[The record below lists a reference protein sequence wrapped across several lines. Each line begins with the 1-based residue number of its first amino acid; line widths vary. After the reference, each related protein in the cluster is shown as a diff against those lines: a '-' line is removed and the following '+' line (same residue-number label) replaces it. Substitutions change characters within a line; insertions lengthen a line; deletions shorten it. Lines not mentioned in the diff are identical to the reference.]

1 MARDFV
7 AVVEAAYR
15 LDLDDRGWLSGLAS
29 SAQPLLDRGFGVI
42 GYDYDFGQEPERI
55 GPVAKAG
62 LTEGAMEAGFRYH
75 LARPKE
81 QRLLFYRSGPCIT
94 VHEVYAYEAPP
105 DPTAAEDLARLRL
118 KDSLAVVA
126 NDPGDVG
133 TILIAPD
140 VEIVHIDPRSRD
152 LWSYVAAHIAAGRRL
167 RRRLP
172 DGPGISFEHADAILD
187 ARGQVVHA
195 VDSAKDK
202 LQRDALREAAVAID
216 AARGALRRDEPE
228 AALSLWR
235 ALVRG
240 TWTLVDQFDQD
251 GRRFVIAVRN
261 APSAA
266 RARAALTPLE
276 RSIVG
281 LLSSGHS
288 NKIVA
293 YELGISPSTVTRV
306 TQSACRKLGLRSR
319 LDLVRFA
326 LDAPGDDSGDQADPE
341 PSGTTR

>member
-1 MARDFV
+1 MSGDFV
-7 AVVEAAYR
+7 TVVEAAYR
-15 LDLDDRGWLSGLAS
+15 LDLDDREWLSVLANA
-29 SAQPLLDRGFGVI
+29 AQPLLDRGFGVI
-42 GYDYDFGQEPERI
+42 GYDYDFSHEPERI
-55 GPVAKAG
+55 GPVANAG
-62 LTEGAMEAGFRYH
+62 LVDGALEAGFKYH
-75 LARPKE
+75 LSRSKE
-81 QRLLFYRSGPCIT
+81 ERLRFYRSGPCIT
-94 VHEVYAYEAPP
+94 VHEIYAEEAPP
-105 DPTAAEDLARLRL
+105 APTGTEDLARLRI
-118 KDSLAVVA
+118 KDSLAIVA

-133 TILIAPD
+133 TMLLAPD
-140 VEIVHIDPRSRD
+140 VELVQIEPRSRN

-172 DGPGISFEHADAILD
+172 DGPGVSFEHAEAILD
-187 ARGQVVHA
+187 TRGQVVHA
-195 VDSAKDK
+195 GDGAKDK
-202 LQRDALREAAVAID
+202 LQREALREAAVAID
-216 AARGALRRDEPE
+216 AARGALRREEPE

-251 GRRFVIAVRN
+251 GRRFVIALRN
-261 APSAA
+261 APSAT
-266 RARAALTPLE
+266 RARATLTPLE

-319 LDLVRFA
+319 LDLVRFG
-326 LDAPGDDSGDQADPE
+326 LDTPSDDNGH
-341 PSGTTR
+341 G